1 MVADPRDEGEFK
13 MARYIGAKCKICRRE
28 GEKLFLR
35 GSRCYTDKCSFAR
48 RGYPPGSH
56 GKGGRRKLT
65 SYAIQLREKQ
75 KVKAI
80 YGVLERQFRKIFND
94 ATRKAGNPGAN
105 LLIAL
110 ERRLDNTVY
119 QLGIASSRT
128 HARQLIRHGHI
139 LVDNKVVDIPSYLVK
154 VNQEIKVVDAQKKN
168 ALIKK
173 SLEERDPERI
183 VGWLKFDKEKVAG
196 TVVRLPKRED
206 ITLPIQENLI
216 VELYSK

>member
-1 MVADPRDEGEFK
+1 
-13 MARYIGAKCKICRRE
+13 MARYVGAKCKICRRE
-28 GEKLFLR
+28 SEKLFLR
-35 GSRCYTDKCSFAR
+35 GSRCYTDKCAFTR

-56 GKGGRRKLT
+56 GKVGRRKLT

-80 YGVLERQFRKIFND
+80 YGVLERQFRKIFHD

-110 ERRLDNTVY
+110 ERRLDNVIY

-128 HARQLIRHGHI
+128 QARQLVRHGHV
-139 LVDNKVVDIPSYLVK
+139 LVNDKKMDIPSYLVK
-154 VNQEIKVVDAQKKN
+154 PNEIIRVAESQRKN
-168 ALIKK
+168 AMVKQ
-173 SLEERDPERI
+173 SLEERDPEKM
-183 VGWLKFDKEKVAG
+183 VGWLQLDKEKIAG
-196 TVVRLPKRED
+196 TIMRLPKRED

>member
-1 MVADPRDEGEFK
+1 
-13 MARYIGAKCKICRRE
+13 MARYIGAKCKVCRRE
-28 GEKLFLR
+28 SEKLFLR
-35 GSRCYTDKCSFAR
+35 GSRCYTDKCGFTR

-56 GKGGRRKLT
+56 GKVGRRKLT

-80 YGVLERQFRKIFND
+80 YGILERQFRKIFYD

-110 ERRLDNTVY
+110 ERRIDNVVY

-128 HARQLIRHGHI
+128 NARQIVKHGHI
-139 LVDNKVVDIPSYLVK
+139 LINGKKVDIPSYLVK
-154 VNQEIKVVDAQKKN
+154 VNQVIQLVERQKKN
-168 ALIKK
+168 SLIKK

-183 VGWLKFDKEKVAG
+183 VEWLKFDKENMIG

-206 ITLPIQENLI
+206 ITQPIQENLI
-216 VELYSK
+216 IELYSK

>member
-1 MVADPRDEGEFK
+1 

-35 GSRCYTDKCSFAR
+35 GSRCYSDKCSFTR

-80 YGVLERQFRKIFND
+80 YGILERQFRKIFND
-94 ATRKAGNPGAN
+94 ATKKAGSPGAN
-105 LLIAL
+105 LLISL

-119 QLGIASSRT
+119 QLGFASSRT
-128 HARQLIRHGHI
+128 HARQLIRHRHI
-139 LVDNKVVDIPSYLVK
+139 LVNNRVVDIPSYMVK
-154 VNQEIKVVDAQKKN
+154 NNQIISVVDVQKKN
-168 ALIKK
+168 PMIKK
-173 SLEERDPERI
+173 ALEERDPERI
-183 VGWLKFDKEKVAG
+183 VGWLKLDKEKVAG
-196 TVVRLPKRED
+196 TVLRLPTRED
-206 ITLPIQENLI
+206 ITLPIQESLI

>member
-1 MVADPRDEGEFK
+1 

-28 GEKLFLR
+28 SEKLFLR
-35 GSRCYTDKCSFAR
+35 GSRCYTDKCAFTR

-56 GKGGRRKLT
+56 GKVGRRKLT

-80 YGVLERQFRKIFND
+80 YGILERPFRKVFYD
-94 ATRKAGNPGAN
+94 ATRKAGNPGEN
-105 LLIAL
+105 LLISL
-110 ERRLDNTVY
+110 ERRIDNVVY

-128 HARQLIRHGHI
+128 HARQLVRHGHI
-139 LVDNKVVDIPSYLVK
+139 MVNDKKISIPSYLVK
-154 VNQEIKVVDAQKKN
+154 ANEVIKLTEDQKKN
-168 ALIKK
+168 PLIKK
-173 SLEERDPERI
+173 SLEERDPEKI
-183 VGWLKFDKEKVAG
+183 VEWLKLDRDSMIG
-196 TVVRLPKRED
+196 TIVRLPKRED

>member
-1 MVADPRDEGEFK
+1 MQTAETQEGVN

-35 GSRCYTDKCSFAR
+35 GSRCYTDKCAFTR

-56 GKGGRRKLT
+56 GKVGRRKLT
-65 SYAIQLREKQ
+65 SYAIQLRAKQ

-80 YGVLERQFRKIFND
+80 YGVLERQFRKTFQD
-94 ATRKAGNPGAN
+94 ATRTTGNPGAN
-105 LLIAL
+105 LLINL
-110 ERRLDNTVY
+110 ERRIDNVVY

-139 LVDNKVVDIPSYLVK
+139 QIDGRKVDIPSYKVK
-154 VNQEIKVVDAQKKN
+154 VNQKIQLVDGMKKN

-173 SLEERDPERI
+173 SLEERDPEKT
-183 VGWLKFDKEKVAG
+183 VEWLKLDAENLSG
-196 TVVRLPKRED
+196 MVVRMPKRED

>member
-1 MVADPRDEGEFK
+1 

-28 GEKLFLR
+28 SEKLFLR
-35 GSRCYTDKCSFAR
+35 GSRCYTDKCAFTR

-56 GKGGRRKLT
+56 GKVGRRKLT

-80 YGVLERQFRKIFND
+80 YGILERQFRKIFND
-94 ATRKAGNPGAN
+94 ATRKTGNPGEN

-110 ERRLDNTVY
+110 ERRLDNVVY
-119 QLGIASSRT
+119 QLGMASSRS

-139 LVDNKVVDIPSYLVK
+139 LVNDKKMDIPSYMVK
-154 VNQEIKVVDAQKKN
+154 DNQAIKLVDAQKKN
-168 ALIKK
+168 PLVNKA
-173 SLEERDPERI
+173 LEERDPERI
-183 VGWLKFDKEKVAG
+183 VGWLKLDKEKITG
-196 TVVRLPKRED
+196 TVVRSPKRED
-206 ITLPIQENLI
+206 ILLPIQENLI

>member
-1 MVADPRDEGEFK
+1 

-35 GSRCYTDKCSFAR
+35 GSRCYTDKCAFTR

-56 GKGGRRKLT
+56 GKVGRRKLT
-65 SYAIQLREKQ
+65 SYAIQLRAKQ

-80 YGVLERQFRKIFND
+80 YGVLEQQFRKTFKD
-94 ATRKAGNPGAN
+94 ATRTTGNPGAN
-105 LLIAL
+105 LLVNL
-110 ERRLDNTVY
+110 ERRVDNVVY

-139 LVDNKVVDIPSYLVK
+139 QIDGRKVDIPSYKVKINQKIQLV
-154 VNQEIKVVDAQKKN
+154 DSMKKN

-173 SLEERDPERI
+173 SLEERDPEKT
-183 VGWLKFDKEKVAG
+183 VEWLKLDAENLSG
-196 TVVRLPKRED
+196 TVIRMPKRED

>member
-1 MVADPRDEGEFK
+1 

-35 GSRCYTDKCSFAR
+35 GSRCYTDKCSFTR

-80 YGVLERQFRKIFND
+80 YGVLERQFRKTFSD
-94 ATRKAGNPGAN
+94 ASRKAGNPGAN

-110 ERRLDNTVY
+110 ERRIDNVIY
-119 QLGIASSRT
+119 HLGIASSRSQ
-128 HARQLIRHGHI
+128 ARQLVRHGHVFVNGKR
-139 LVDNKVVDIPSYLVK
+139 VDVPSYMVK
-154 VNQEIKVVDAQKKN
+154 ANQVITLAEDQRKN
-168 ALIKK
+168 PLIKK
-173 SLEERDPERI
+173 SLEERDPENI
-183 VGWLKFDKEKVAG
+183 VGWLKLEKDKIAG
-196 TVVRLPKRED
+196 TIVRLPTRED